1 MGTRESGGR
10 RAVTAYL
17 PKTESMQDMR
27 EHKAYLAREMEFSS
41 SVSDTRHFLAS
52 PVIDSETHS

>member
-1 MGTRESGGR
+1 M
-10 RAVTAYL
+10 TAYL

-41 SVSDTRHFLAS
+41 SVSDTRHFEAS
-52 PVIDSETHS
+52 PVIDSESHSQ